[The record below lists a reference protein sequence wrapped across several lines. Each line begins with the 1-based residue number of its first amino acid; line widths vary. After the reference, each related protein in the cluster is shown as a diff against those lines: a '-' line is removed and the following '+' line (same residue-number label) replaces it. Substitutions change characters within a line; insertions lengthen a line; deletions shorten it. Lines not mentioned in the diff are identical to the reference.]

1 MPRRTVKAPIP
12 YPISR
17 EKIEEMADSATQ
29 KLHDISRIIMSEFH
43 PPPGAYVFF
52 SHNAHA
58 LARVADC
65 KRIIQRMYEQ
75 IGLLAQLNIEE
86 EQIGSSTQ
94 GSSLEAAPQQLH
106 MRQNEINSY
115 TQQDMESLYIFGDML
130 LDQWAILAI
139 IVGNLPIR
147 SKDLQTIH
155 PFIEVAKYFENGG
168 KCVLDPIWVKLREE
182 LLWLKYQMRFYRNRF
197 IVHAN
202 RPWQRGT
209 TRSSFGEE
217 YKLFTPSP
225 PGFLDDKTLDDEIRD
240 LISFAPKNIQDAPD
254 DYWEKS
260 RPGALIERIFNNIGN
275 IPKIQDRERIANIF
289 AQKGGSTPTFQII
302 AIRLFHFIAEST
314 QMLCDIVPDNISNID
329 IGKPFKTSDMM
340 IKDT

>member
-1 MPRRTVKAPIP
+1 M
-12 YPISR
+12 
-17 EKIEEMADSATQ
+17 D
-29 KLHDISRIIMSEFH
+29 EFH

-75 IGLLAQLNIEE
+75 IGLLALLNIKE
-86 EQIGSSTQ
+86 EQMK
-94 GSSLEAAPQQLH
+94 SLARDDSFEAASRELHLQQ
-106 MRQNEINSY
+106 NKTNDY
-115 TQQDMESLYIFGDML
+115 TQLDMESLYIFGDML

-147 SKDLQTIH
+147 SKDLQAIH
-155 PFIEVAKYFENGG
+155 PFVEVARYFENGG
-168 KCVLDPIWVKLREE
+168 KSALDPIWVKLREE
-182 LLWLKYQMRFYRNRF
+182 FLWLKYQMRFYRNRF

-225 PGFLDDKTLDDEIRD
+225 LGFLDDKMLDDNIRN
-240 LISFAPKNIQDAPD
+240 LISFAPKNIQDAPN

-289 AQKGGSTPTFQII
+289 AQKGGSTPSFQII

-314 QMLCDIVPDNISNID
+314 QMLCDIVPDNINNID
-329 IGKPFKTSDMM
+329 LGKPFKTSDM
-340 IKDT
+340 I